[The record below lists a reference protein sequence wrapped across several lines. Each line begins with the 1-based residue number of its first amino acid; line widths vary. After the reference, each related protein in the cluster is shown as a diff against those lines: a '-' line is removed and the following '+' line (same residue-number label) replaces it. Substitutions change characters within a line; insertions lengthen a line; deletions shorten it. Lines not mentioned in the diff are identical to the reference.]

1 MLATEIAIR
10 AELAS
15 ADMDAVI
22 QRARD
27 DAEARVLLSF
37 VPTPAMFT
45 SFISNRALIV
55 EQKCKSAFAAFG
67 GCPKMSGAARL
78 LPSLEVES
86 AGKMHFDMQRSARKG
101 RRQRALKPG
110 HDQTEPLI
118 RLQSGRDKG
127 RGCVRLTSNS
137 TAPFYWA

>member
-1 MLATEIAIR
+1 
-10 AELAS
+10 
-15 ADMDAVI
+15 
-22 QRARD
+22 
-27 DAEARVLLSF
+27 
-37 VPTPAMFT
+37 
-45 SFISNRALIV
+45 
-55 EQKCKSAFAAFG
+55 
-67 GCPKMSGAARL
+67 MSGAARL

-127 RGCVRLTSNS
+127 RGCVRLQATPPHHFIGLDLNGSQ
-137 TAPFYWA
+137 AAAAKVQ